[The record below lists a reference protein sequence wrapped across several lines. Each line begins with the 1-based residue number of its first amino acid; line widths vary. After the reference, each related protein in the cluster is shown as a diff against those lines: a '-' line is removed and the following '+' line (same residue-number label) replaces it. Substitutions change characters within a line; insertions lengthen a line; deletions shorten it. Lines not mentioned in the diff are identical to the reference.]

1 MQAVEQT
8 VDLSRR
14 YDPRTNEKQLLFHKT
29 SETYKLY
36 GGSMGGGKT
45 GALINEGIQLNLDYA
60 GNFGLLMRKTW
71 PSFRDTVLPQLEKFL
86 DKRLVVDWNHSNK
99 MIVMV
104 NGSRIRYGGT
114 GDRPDD
120 WEKFMSGEYGWIALD
135 EGDQFTE
142 LEFRML
148 ATRLRLRL
156 PGIRYSFLLSCNPN
170 VGWIKELFIER
181 NEKDYIFIPALP
193 TDNQA
198 NLPEDYIARMKKVLT
213 SNQQKALLKGDWAAV
228 GDVDNVYA
236 YEDVQKAMRRN
247 LKGTLP
253 VDIGCDVARSGNDQS
268 VIVLRE
274 GLRVWV
280 HNKAQGHDTMRTT
293 GEIWRCCQD
302 VIIPRWKDLLD
313 RISIK
318 VDADGVG
325 GGVVDRLKEQR
336 RDKEELY
343 TAMVLKA
350 VSKERKEELVKA
362 EYKFRIKIV
371 EVHGSGKPKDVVHFK
386 NLRAEIHWG
395 LQELLEDLD
404 LPNDREVSSQLMA
417 LKHKTN
423 SAGQIVIIPKEEIKQ
438 KLGRSPD
445 VAEAIIYALADI
457 KPAAEPR
464 IWRLR

>member
-1 MQAVEQT
+1 MLNAVEYQT

-14 YDPRTNEKQLLFHKT
+14 YDPRTNHKQMLFHQAP
-29 SETYKLY
+29 ETYRLY

-45 GALINEGIQLNLDYA
+45 AALINEGIQLNLDYP

-71 PSFRDTVLPQLEKFL
+71 PSFRDTLLPQLEKFMPL
-86 DKRLVVDWNHSNK
+86 QLVADWNHSNK

-104 NGSRIRYGGT
+104 NGSRVRYGGT
-114 GDRPDD
+114 GDKPDD

-181 NEKDYIFIPALP
+181 NEEDNIFIPALP

-198 NLPEDYIARMKKVLT
+198 NLPIGYIERMRKVLT
-213 SNQQKALLKGDWAAV
+213 PQQQKALLEGDWAAV
-228 GDVDNVYA
+228 GSPNDVYA
-236 YEDVQKAMRRN
+236 YEDVRKAMRRN

-253 VDIGCDVARSGNDQS
+253 VDIGCDVARSGIDES

-274 GLRVWV
+274 GLRVRV

-302 VIIPRWKDLLD
+302 TVVPRWKDLLD
-313 RISIK
+313 KISIK

-336 RDKEELY
+336 REKEELY
-343 TAMVLKA
+343 TAMILKA
-350 VSKERKEELVKA
+350 VPKERREQLKKA
-362 EYKFRIKIV
+362 EYRLRIKVI
-371 EVHGSGKPKDVVHFK
+371 EIHGSGKPKDPVHFK

-395 LQELLEDLD
+395 LRELLEDLD
-404 LPNDREVSSQLMA
+404 LPNDREISSQLMA

-445 VAEAIIYALADI
+445 LAEAIIYALADI
-457 KPAAEPR
+457 KSAKEPR
-464 IWRLR
+464 IW